1 MDSDVLE
8 RQELT
13 GGGGAR
19 KDNAVDAT
27 IAVAPAAAGD
37 GIDGY
42 ISQLDKDGNIE
53 QARDRLSKSRS
64 MEVLSART
72 HFIWYDRAAHI

>member
-13 GGGGAR
+13 GGGGAH

-27 IAVAPAAAGD
+27 IAVAAAGD

-53 QARDRLSKSRS
+53 QARGRL
-64 MEVLSART
+64 
-72 HFIWYDRAAHI
+72 